1 MSTTTIANKPVPT
14 GLTQTPSD
22 HRSDE
27 TLVGRWRLDPRRS
40 TVEFSVRLF
49 WGLVTVKG
57 HFEEYQ
63 GRLDLSAD
71 PAIELTV
78 DAASIQTGN
87 RKRDEHLRS
96 ADFFDVEHYPRVQ
109 FESDLVEL
117 RGDSMRVRG
126 RLSAHGRAIPVEL
139 DAQTRRLNG
148 ELAIEASTNA
158 PHRELGMTWNRLR
171 MIRPQSKLVVKACLI
186 RSPDSAA

>member
-1 MSTTTIANKPVPT
+1 MATTTIAGKAVST
-14 GLTQTPSD
+14 GLTERPSD

-27 TLVGRWRLDPRRS
+27 GLVGRWQLEPRRS
-40 TVEFSVRLF
+40 TVEFCVRHF

-57 HFEEYQ
+57 HFEEYE

-96 ADFFDVEHYPRVQ
+96 ADFFDVEHHPRVR
-109 FESDLVEL
+109 FESELVEL
-117 RGDSMRVRG
+117 LGDVIKVHG
-126 RLSAHGRAIPVEL
+126 RLSARGCAIPVEL
-139 DAQTRRLNG
+139 DAQIRRVNG
-148 ELAIEASTNA
+148 ELAIEASTT
-158 PHRELGMTWNRLR
+158 PSHRDLGMTWNRLGI
-171 MIRPQSKLVVKACLI
+171 IRPHSELVVKACLI
-186 RSPDSAA
+186 RSSDGPA